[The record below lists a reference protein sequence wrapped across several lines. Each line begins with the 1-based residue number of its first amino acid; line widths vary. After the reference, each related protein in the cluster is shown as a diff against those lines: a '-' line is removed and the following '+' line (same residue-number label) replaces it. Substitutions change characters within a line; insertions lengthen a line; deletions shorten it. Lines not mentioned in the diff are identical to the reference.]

1 MKKSELEKLIRE
13 AIEANMPAEKV
24 QGTINLN
31 LFKQLNPNINPSS
44 LSTAVTKVKNGTSL
58 GMNDNKILA
67 ELMVSLIRTS
77 DDALLNKIFS
87 NLKQIQSK

>member
-1 MKKSELEKLIRE
+1 MKKSELEKLIKE

-31 LFKQLNPNINPSS
+31 LFKQLNPNINPSA

-67 ELMVSLIRTS
+67 ELMASLIRTS

>member
-31 LFKQLNPNINPSS
+31 LFKQLNPNINPSA

-67 ELMVSLIRTS
+67 ELMASLVRTS

>member
-31 LFKQLNPNINPSS
+31 LFKQLNPNINPSA

-67 ELMVSLIRTS
+67 ELMASLIRPS

>member
-24 QGTINLN
+24 QGIINLN
-31 LFKQLNPNINPSS
+31 LFKQLNPNINPSI

-67 ELMVSLIRTS
+67 ELMISLIRTS

>member
-31 LFKQLNPNINPSS
+31 LFKQLNPNINPSA

-67 ELMVSLIRTS
+67 ELMASLIRTS

>member
-1 MKKSELEKLIRE
+1 MKISELKKLIKE
-13 AIEANMPAEKV
+13 AIEDNIPAEKV

-31 LFKQLNPNINPSS
+31 LFKQLNSNINPSS
-44 LSTAVTKVKNGTSL
+44 LSTTITKVKNGTNL

-67 ELMVSLIRTS
+67 ELMISMIKTS
-77 DDALLNKIFS
+77 DDALLTKIFS